1 MIFLFFALRGPVAPP
16 GRRDHRRRY
25 GAFTVGTTFG
35 EVFAVF
41 NMTAIG
47 EIAFA
52 MAFGVRASLTAGLS
66 PSRKAAQLNP
76 IEALRYG

>member
-25 GAFTVGTTFG
+25 GTFTVGTTFG

-52 MAFGVRASLTAGLS
+52 MAFGIGMNLVAGFS
-66 PSRKAAQLNP
+66 PLWKAARLNP
-76 IEALRYG
+76 IEVLRYG